1 MIDESIDRKRG
12 EGWEGQPLRPHTRGA
27 EPPNPLNPPPTSTRP
42 NSPIRRRPMA
52 SDVRRQTYTVAE
64 VAKILG
70 IGRNTAYEVCRS
82 GEIPTIR
89 IGGRILVPCAALHE
103 LLDGAA

>member
-1 MIDESIDRKRG
+1 MTDEPIDHTRG
-12 EGWEGQPLRPHTRGA
+12 EGWEGLPLRTKTRGP
-27 EPPNPLNPPPTSTRP
+27 EPSNPLNPPPTPASTR
-42 NSPIRRRPMA
+42 IRRRTVT

-89 IGGRILVPCAALHE
+89 IGGRILIPCAALHE